1 MFESPED
8 RLLIQRCLERLPG
21 AWEAFLQRYLPLFHH
36 VARKTAHLSGFTPTL
51 EDIEDCLAEILL
63 QILSDQFKVLKNF
76 QGESSLGTY
85 LLVVARRR
93 AARFWINRKK
103 NTSLGG
109 KADSIEAEQAPDLTE
124 EPLVIGD
131 ELGKLL
137 SSLPVRERE
146 AVRLHHLEG
155 FSYTEVASQLRI
167 PVNSVGPLLSKARK
181 RLHRAAKQVG

>member
-21 AWEAFLQRYLPLFHH
+21 AWEAFLQRFLPLFHH
-36 VARKTAHLSGFTPTL
+36 VARKTAHLTGFTPTL

-63 QILSDQFKVLKNF
+63 QVLSDQFKALKNF

-85 LLVVARRR
+85 LLVVARRG
-93 AARFWINRKK
+93 AARFWIKRKK
-103 NTSLGG
+103 TASLGG
-109 KADSIEAEQAPDLTE
+109 KNEPIKAEAATE
-124 EPLVIGD
+124 NGEEALVIGD

-137 SSLPVRERE
+137 SSLPMRERE

-181 RLHRAAKQVG
+181 RLNRAAKQVG